1 MDVIAS
7 AKTITGKPLLTKG
20 DVLKYISENNSQISS
35 KKIPAP
41 ASPSLPTASTS
52 PATPTTTS
60 EPSLPLRAGRSY
72 EDKPVSMIRKVIAS
86 RLQDSKYS
94 IPHYYVANECDVTK
108 LLQFR
113 KDMVQSSGIKVSVN
127 DFVIRAVAL
136 ALQDVPDINAFWNGS
151 SSERQSTV
159 DVSVAVATESGLI
172 TPIVRDANMKQVQ
185 EIGSD
190 VRELAGLARQG
201 KLSPE
206 QYQGGSFTIS
216 NLGMFG
222 MDEFTSIIN
231 PPQAC
236 ILAVSKSEPK
246 VGVVKDAT
254 GRKVPHINA
263 KMTVQLSSDR
273 RVVDDALAGQ
283 FMQVLGGY
291 LSEPQM
297 LI

>member
-1 MDVIAS
+1 MDVVAS

-20 DVLKYISENNSQISS
+20 DVLKYISDNGS
-35 KKIPAP
+35 KIPE
-41 ASPSLPTASTS
+41 SKPSEAQTTPTASSSS
-52 PATPTTTS
+52 PPPPQQQQQQA
-60 EPSLPLRAGRSY
+60 PLRAGRSY

-94 IPHYYVANECDVTK
+94 IPHYYVANECDVTS
-108 LLQFR
+108 LLNFR
-113 KDMVQSSGIKVSVN
+113 KEMVQTTGQKVSVN
-127 DFVIRAVAL
+127 DFIIRAVAL
-136 ALQDVPDINAFWNGS
+136 ALRDVPDINAFWNGS
-151 SSERQSTV
+151 RSERQSTI

-172 TPIVRDANMKQVQ
+172 TPIVRDANLKHVN
-185 EIGSD
+185 EIGSE
-190 VRELAGLARQG
+190 VRDLAGLARKG
-201 KLSPE
+201 KLAPE

-236 ILAVSKSEPK
+236 ILAVSKSESK
-246 VGVVKDAT
+246 VEVIQDAT
-254 GRKVPHINA
+254 GRKVPHINS

-273 RVVDDALAGQ
+273 RVVDEALAGQ

-291 LSEPQM
+291 LSQPQM
-297 LI
+297 LV